1 MTFSTR
7 VRTAALAGLTLSAA
21 SYGAPAAAQPGA
33 VAAQPGSA
41 AAQPGAAA
49 QSGVAAAQQGAPA
62 AQPGA
67 AAQTERLEI
76 PGLQAPVEIVTDR
89 WGINHIY
96 AENEADLFFAQGY
109 AAARDRLFQFEMW
122 RRRATGTVAEILGP
136 RELQRDVGARL
147 HRFRGDMTTEL
158 NHYHDRGDQI
168 IPAFVRGVNA
178 YVART
183 EADPS
188 LLPVEFELLGITPGR
203 WTPEVVVSR
212 HQGLVANVGAE
223 IDNARAV
230 ALLGAD
236 AVKELNYYYGDP
248 DLTLDPA
255 VDPALLHD
263 GILDL
268 YRAHRRPVRFEPE
281 DVVQAHRGGRADFER
296 LAAALPSE
304 IDLDRQDYEAV
315 GSNNWVVAG
324 SRTLTGYPLMVNDP
338 HRVQGAPSLRYWVH
352 LVAPGWNVIG
362 GGEPVLP
369 GVSIGHNEHGA
380 WGLTVFGQDNE
391 DLYVYD
397 TNPADP
403 NQYRHLGRWETMTVV
418 EDRIPVKG
426 RDPVDVELKYTRHG
440 PVLYEDPAN
449 HKAYALRA
457 AWLDYGGAPYLA
469 SLRMDQARTWE
480 EFVEACSYSR
490 IPSEN
495 MVWADRDRNIGYQAV
510 GVSPIRPHHSGLV
523 PVPGD
528 GRYEWDGYLPI
539 TALPSVVNPEKGF
552 YGTAN
557 NYTVPDG
564 YPWWEA
570 LHYTWGDQMRAARVE
585 EMLDAGRH
593 MTVVDMMLMQHDDLT
608 VAGRNIVPLLRGL
621 EIADTRVAA
630 MRDRL
635 RGWDFVLDRDSVEAA
650 VYVSFERRLRA
661 NVRDL
666 VVPEAARDFVGGLNT
681 KRLID
686 WLAAPD
692 GRFGDDPVAGR
703 DAVLARSLAQALA
716 DLEERLGPDQS
727 RWQYGQARF
736 KHALIRHPLT
746 AAVAPELRARLD
758 VGPAPRGGY
767 GGTVH
772 NTGNGD
778 NQTSGASFMIV
789 ADTANWDNSVGLN
802 TPGQSGDPD
811 SPHYRDLFDLWAR
824 GRYFPIFYSRGKVD
838 SVAESVTLLQPPA
851 ASTEA
856 GGRP

>member
-1 MTFSTR
+1 MTFGTR
-7 VRTAALAGLTLSAA
+7 VPRRRLLAGLTLSIAGHVLLGA
-21 SYGAPAAAQPGA
+21 WGKGALNSALAGLALLVTTHGAP
-33 VAAQPGSA
+33 
-41 AAQPGAAA
+41 
-49 QSGVAAAQQGAPA
+49 
-62 AQPGA
+62 A
-67 AAQTERLEI
+67 AAQTERLELA
-76 PGLQAPVEIVTDR
+76 GLGAPVEIVTDR

-96 AENEADLFFAQGY
+96 AENEEDLFFAQGY
-109 AAARDRLFQFEMW
+109 AAARDRLFQFEVW

-147 HRFRGDMTTEL
+147 HRFRGDMTTEM
-158 NHYHDRGDQI
+158 NHYHDRGDRI

-178 YVART
+178 YVDRT
-183 EADPS
+183 AADPS
-188 LLPVEFELLGITPGR
+188 LLPIEFELLGITPGR

-212 HQGLVANVGAE
+212 HQGLVGNVTAE
-223 IDNARAV
+223 IANARAV
-230 ALLGAD
+230 ALLGPD

-255 VDPALLHD
+255 VDPALLDD

-268 YRAHRRPVRFEPE
+268 YRAHRRPVRFEPD
-281 DVVQAHRGGRADFER
+281 DVARAHRGDRAAFER

-304 IDLDRQDYEAV
+304 IDLERRDYEAV

-324 SRTLTGYPLMVNDP
+324 SRTLTGFPLMVNDP
-338 HRVQGAPSLRYWVH
+338 HRVQSAPSLRYWVH

-403 NQYRHLGRWETMTVV
+403 NQYRHLGRWETMTVID
-418 EDRIPVKG
+418 DRIPVKG
-426 RDPVDVELKYTRHG
+426 QDPVDVQLKYTRHG
-440 PVLYEDPAN
+440 PVLHEDRDN

-457 AWLDYGGAPYLA
+457 AWLDYGAAPYLA

-480 EFVEACSYSR
+480 EFREACRYSR

-495 MVWADRDRNIGYQAV
+495 MVWADRGGTIGYQAV

-539 TALPSVVNPEKGF
+539 SALPGVVNPEKGF

-564 YPWWEA
+564 YPHWEA

-593 MTVVDMMLMQHDDLT
+593 VTVVDMMRMQHDDLT
-608 VAGRNIVPLLRGL
+608 VAGRNVVPLLRDL
-621 EIADTRVAA
+621 EFADPRAA
-630 MRDRL
+630 ALRDRL

-650 VYVSFERRLRA
+650 VYVAFERRLRT

-666 VVPEAARDFVGGLNT
+666 IVPEAARDFIGGLNT

-703 DAVLARSLAQALA
+703 DAVLVRSLTQALA
-716 DLEERLGPDQS
+716 DLEARLGPDRS

-736 KHALIRHPLT
+736 KHALIRHPLS
-746 AAVAPELRARLD
+746 AAVTPELRARLD

-789 ADTANWDNSVGLN
+789 ADTADWDNSVGLN

-838 SVAESVTLLQPPA
+838 SVTESVTLLHPPA
-851 ASTEA
+851 ASTGA
-856 GGRP
+856 GGRPPA